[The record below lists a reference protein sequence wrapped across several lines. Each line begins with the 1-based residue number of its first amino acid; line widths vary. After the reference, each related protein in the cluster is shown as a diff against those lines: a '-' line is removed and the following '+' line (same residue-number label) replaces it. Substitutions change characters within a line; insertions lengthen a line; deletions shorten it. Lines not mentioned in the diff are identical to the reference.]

1 MEQNFQ
7 GTAVSSVLDEEEL
20 VDEPSAVPNAGHTAR
35 AMTGIPRP
43 QPENDPFSA
52 VAFWSRKLA
61 LQSSDFSAMVERGL
75 QEMLKETRD
84 VKEKLQGFETTVDS
98 FSKETAECEIKRAH
112 AFFEQS
118 TALQRGIETISDV
131 RRATEAKLG
140 ALDASIGEMRA
151 LISQQ
156 TVLIKGQGLLIQN
169 LSLMLEKVHR
179 SQAQASHEV
188 RMHEPS
194 PPQTEIISSTKPNFV
209 ASLSNIPV
217 QRKRSCD
224 DTEVE
229 ENNAASRDKTENDK
243 PKLSKTRRIF
253 EDDEEWTWAGTQ

>member
-7 GTAVSSVLDEEEL
+7 GTAVSSVLNEEEP
-20 VDEPSAVPNAGHTAR
+20 VDEPSAAPNAGHTAHT
-35 AMTGIPRP
+35 MTSTPTPRP
-43 QPENDPFSA
+43 DDDLSSA

-61 LQSSDFSAMVERGL
+61 LQSSVFSAMVERSL

-84 VKEKLQGFETTVDS
+84 VKDKLQGFETTVDS
-98 FSKETAECEIKRAH
+98 FSKETAEYEIKRAH

-118 TALQRGIETISDV
+118 TALQRSIETISDV

-140 ALDASIGEMRA
+140 ALDASIGEIHA

-156 TVLIKGQGLLIQN
+156 TAVIKSQQLLIQN

-179 SQAQASHEV
+179 SQVQASYEV

-194 PPQTEIISSTKPNFV
+194 PPQTEVTSSTKPNIV
-209 ASLSNIPV
+209 GSLSNIPV
-217 QRKRSCD
+217 QRKRSRD
-224 DTEVE
+224 DTEME
-229 ENNAASRDKTENDK
+229 ETNAASRDKTENDK